1 VTNITN
7 SPSCQSYFAISS
19 LFVDKVLSARG
30 VKGGKA
36 VWKRQEKWLVIV
48 SFLVAFI
55 MLLSIVGR
63 LFS

>member
-1 VTNITN
+1 M
-7 SPSCQSYFAISS
+7 
-19 LFVDKVLSARG
+19 FVDKVLSARG
-30 VKGGKA
+30 VEGGKA